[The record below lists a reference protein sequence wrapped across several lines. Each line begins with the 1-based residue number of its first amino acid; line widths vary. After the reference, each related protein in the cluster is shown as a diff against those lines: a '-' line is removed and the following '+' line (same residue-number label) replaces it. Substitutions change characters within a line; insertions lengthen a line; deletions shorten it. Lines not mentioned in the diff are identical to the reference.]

1 MIEKAIGWF
10 ARRRF
15 RKHPLLDQLYPVI
28 EQAPE
33 LLEQRDPFI
42 YLYWK
47 EADFEHKRASYL
59 NGLFEVLIKITE
71 DKTNEVQLLEVYRN
85 LIADNLGE
93 FSKYHIFFQDSED
106 DEFKNR
112 KLRHPCNLGLKKYQE
127 KLVSLYWYEEYRQL
141 GSLDEIIVQ
150 IYAWY
155 AEAYFTMLIGGFA
168 CKILGDETETWLPHY
183 TEAACGMREFQYRVD
198 LEIDNFE
205 TDLGIQ
211 SLLEF
216 NEIHTN
222 VCKGYRDPLEGVELL
237 DHTADPKLIPKLS

>member
-127 KLVSLYWYEEYRQL
+127 K
-141 GSLDEIIVQ
+141 
-150 IYAWY
+150 
-155 AEAYFTMLIGGFA
+155 
-168 CKILGDETETWLPHY
+168 
-183 TEAACGMREFQYRVD
+183 
-198 LEIDNFE
+198 N
-205 TDLGIQ
+205 
-211 SLLEF
+211 
-216 NEIHTN
+216 
-222 VCKGYRDPLEGVELL
+222 
-237 DHTADPKLIPKLS
+237 